1 MKQKIDLGF
10 IIAFSYVIIYIV
22 VKIFL
27 KPNYDHFDGL
37 DYLSPEF
44 SEAVD
49 SKRYELKQQQL
60 KQYDQDKRINSLKN
74 KVDALRN
81 DLKIIKSKDEE
92 EARSL
97 YNSINGND
105 SVSQV
110 LATQGIDGVN
120 RMMGR
125 GAGKGGVSGM
135 GGKNYNVNFNLDD

>member
-44 SEAVD
+44 SDAVD

-110 LATQGIDGVN
+110 LSTQGIDGVN
-120 RMMGR
+120 GMMGR
-125 GAGKGGVSGM
+125 AAGKGGVSGM